1 MPIPELLDRLLRTP
15 GPTGAEGTPAKVWRE
30 DAAGFASVWQDAMG
44 NSYARVDGTGEGPLL
59 ALFGHIDEIG
69 IVVTH
74 ASDEGFL
81 SIRPIGGGVSAQMLL
96 GQRVEI
102 LADAG
107 PVRGIVGAREDPS
120 RTEEKKAVEIKD
132 LHVDAGFR
140 SRDEA
145 LGRLRVGDLGVIAVE
160 PLELANERVA
170 SRSLD
175 NRIGAYVVLEVVRR
189 LVEAGG
195 APGPVVAVASVEEE
209 IGDLMG
215 ARTSA
220 WALEPGAALAVDVT
234 SASDVPGAKA
244 AEIGEHK
251 LGGGPALLR
260 GMTVHPKVFRLLMD
274 CAETEGIAVSVEV
287 PHPRTGTDA
296 SGVYVSRAGVPTGV
310 VSVPT
315 RYIHTPV
322 ETAELA
328 DIEAVVRLVV
338 AFARRLTRFEPS

>member
-1 MPIPELLDRLLRTP
+1 
-15 GPTGAEGTPAKVWRE
+15 
-30 DAAGFASVWQDAMG
+30 
-44 NSYARVDGTGEGPLL
+44 
-59 ALFGHIDEIG
+59 
-69 IVVTH
+69 
-74 ASDEGFL
+74 
-81 SIRPIGGGVSAQMLL
+81 MLL

-107 PVRGIVGAREDPS
+107 PVRGVVAARLDPS
-120 RTEEKKAVEIKD
+120 RADEKKAVEIKD

-145 LGRLRVGDLGVIAVE
+145 LERLRVGDLGVIAVE
-160 PLELANERVA
+160 PLELANGRIA

-175 NRIGAYVVLEVVRR
+175 NRIGAYVVLETVRR
-189 LVEAGG
+189 LAEAGG

-220 WALEPGAALAVDVT
+220 YALEPGAALAVDVT
-234 SASDVPGAKA
+234 SASDVPGAEA

-251 LGGGPALLR
+251 VGAGPAVLR
-260 GMTVHPKVFRLLMD
+260 GMTVHPKVFRLLME
-274 CAETEGIAVSVEV
+274 CAEAEGIAASVEV

-296 SGVYVSRAGVPTGV
+296 SGVYVSRAGVPSGV

-315 RYIHTPV
+315 RYIHTPI

-328 DIEAVVRLVV
+328 DIESCVRLVV
-338 AFARRLTRFEPS
+338 AFAQRVGELARG